1 MGSQRVRYDRVT
13 KHSTAQ
19 GTVNEGVSS
28 KPRLAMVWRVNT
40 ERQKPEQG
48 DPQEEVTAL
57 VQVNDYVGALK
68 KWCEKQEWNKKEVNK
83 V

>member
-1 MGSQRVRYDRVT
+1 
-13 KHSTAQ
+13 
-19 GTVNEGVSS
+19 
-28 KPRLAMVWRVNT
+28 MVWRVNT